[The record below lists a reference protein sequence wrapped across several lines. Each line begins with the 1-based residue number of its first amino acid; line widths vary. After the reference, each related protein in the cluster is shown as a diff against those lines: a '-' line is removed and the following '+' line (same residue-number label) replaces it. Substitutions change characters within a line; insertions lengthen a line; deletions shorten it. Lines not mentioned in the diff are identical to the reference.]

1 MRQALVKGKFL
12 RGAIER
18 CPGPAST
25 KKKKKKKKKKKTK
38 LQVRKAQRTGSKK
51 ANFIYP

>member
-25 KKKKKKKKKKKTK
+25 KKKKKKKKTK